1 MYHEER
7 VHGKEELTPSPV
19 SFPRGLAR
27 SAGQPL
33 TRTAGGAETGSGP
46 APGQG
51 TSPWHEVFSEPSSL
65 QGQGSELQNQTEH
78 TQSGPLRAKW
88 TSDSPAPNPFP
99 QPLSSEILGL
109 RALAKKSW
117 KCCHLKDSG

>member
-19 SFPRGLAR
+19 SFPTGLAH

-51 TSPWHEVFSEPSSL
+51 TSPWHEVFSEPSLFRDRALSSTTRQSTHSL
-65 QGQGSELQNQTEH
+65 AQSGQGGPQTPRH
-78 TQSGPLRAKW
+78 QTH
-88 TSDSPAPNPFP
+88 SPSPFP
-99 QPLSSEILGL
+99 
-109 RALAKKSW
+109 
-117 KCCHLKDSG
+117 